1 MKDLVIIGAGGFGRE
16 AVGLLWDC
24 LDRKEYRL
32 KGFLAHE
39 SVDLS
44 SYGLDVPILGD
55 PESHQP
61 DSEERFILAIGN
73 VQVRRRV
80 VEALKSRQAQFV
92 SLIHPTATIFE
103 SAELGEGAVVYPYA
117 TISNGASIKDF
128 VHLSLYASV
137 GHDGQVGAYSLLS
150 PYATVNGFGVLESDV
165 FVGTHATIGPGTRI
179 GKQSVISANTAVLRN
194 VPSCRMVF
202 GSPERHLPR
211 LDLF

>member
-1 MKDLVIIGAGGFGRE
+1 MKNLVVIGAGGFGRE
-16 AVGLLWDC
+16 VAGLLWDC
-24 LDRKEYRL
+24 FNPREYHF
-32 KGFLAHE
+32 KGFLASE
-39 SVDLS
+39 SANMADH
-44 SYGLDVPILGD
+44 GLDIPVLDD
-55 PESHQP
+55 PEVYQP
-61 DSEERFILAIGN
+61 DSEDRFILAIGN
-73 VQVRRRV
+73 IEVRRCV
-80 VEALKSRQAQFV
+80 VEALKSKRGEFV

-103 SAELGEGAVVYPYA
+103 SATLGEGSVVYPHA

-137 GHDGQVGAYSLLS
+137 GHDGQVGTYSLLS

-165 FVGTHATIGPGTRI
+165 FVGTHATIGPGTRV